1 MEIME
6 EDKELRNQNKNQGG
20 FSLIEMMMASL
31 VLMIGL
37 LSVASLIGYSIS
49 SNFSSKNNT
58 TATAAG
64 EQKMEELRC
73 LAFANLVDGG
83 NTLNSSG
90 NITFTG
96 SPVSGYSTTVSLTDS
111 DQIGK
116 TVSYDVRWN
125 ITTVN
130 GLKKITVAAQRSGGT
145 FRLQQAPAQLVLIK
159 AP

>member
-1 MEIME
+1 MRIME
-6 EDKELRNQNKNQGG
+6 KDNQMRNRNEAG
-20 FSLIEMMMASL
+20 FSLIEMMIASL
-31 VLMIGL
+31 VLLVGV

-58 TATAAG
+58 VATAVA
-64 EQKMEELRC
+64 ERQMEVLRS
-73 LAFANLVDGG
+73 LAFASLPDGG
-83 NTLNSSG
+83 STLNSSG

-96 SPVSGYSTTVSLTDS
+96 SPVSGYSITASLADS

-130 GLKKITVAAQRSGGT
+130 GLKKITVAAQRSGGS
-145 FRLQQAPAQLVLIK
+145 FRLQQAPAQLILIK
-159 AP
+159 AS